1 MRPRPR
7 CRRAMTIQNK
17 EPAMTKQ
24 ADPRQLIE
32 DARRGGYAV
41 GAYNMHNE
49 ETTEALVWAAER
61 ADSPVF
67 LQVGRALIPHMGV
80 ARAFEMTRRVAE
92 RSNARYVIHLDHG
105 SWDEVMEAIR
115 LGFTSVMYDGA
126 HLPFEE
132 NIATTRK
139 VVEIAHAFGIPVE
152 AELGK
157 IPDAGENVDW
167 EDYYTNVEEARR
179 FVAETGVD
187 YLAISVGI
195 VHGVIPGLSE
205 KPINIQRIREIKAA
219 TGIPLVLHGA
229 SGLTDREVQ
238 EAKAAGVHKFNA
250 DTDLRHAFRAGL
262 ESVFAQGDRQL
273 EEAMAEGRARMIEA
287 AIDKMR
293 QYGCAG
299 KAARALA
306 A

>member
-1 MRPRPR
+1 MK
-7 CRRAMTIQNK
+7 INLQS
-17 EPAMTKQ
+17 
-24 ADPRQLIE
+24 DPRQIIE
-32 DARRGGYAV
+32 EARRGGYAV

-49 ETTEALVWAAER
+49 ETCEALLWAAER
-61 ADSPVF
+61 VDSPIF
-67 LQVGRALIPHMGV
+67 MQVGRAIIPHMGV
-80 ARAFEMTRRVAE
+80 ERAYELTRRIAE
-92 RSNARYVIHLDHG
+92 RSNAKYVIHLDHG
-105 SWDEVMEAIR
+105 SWDEVMLALK

-132 NIATTRK
+132 NIETTRK
-139 VVEIAHAFGIPVE
+139 VVEIAHAFGVPVE

-167 EDYYTNVEEARR
+167 EDYYTDVEEARR
-179 FVAETGVD
+179 FVAETGID

-195 VHGVIPGLSE
+195 VHGVIPDMPE

-229 SGLTDREVQ
+229 SGLTDHEIQ

-262 ESVFAQGDRQL
+262 EAVFAQGDRQL
-273 EEAMAEGRARMIEA
+273 EDAMAEGRARMVEA
-287 AIDKMR
+287 TIQKMQ

-299 KAARALA
+299 KAAQAKA